1 MSIDQTSTFAPRLP
15 PFQTTHCDDDVLVL
29 DRRMLD
35 RTVPFLGI
43 DFDPLSRDALLARV
57 IDGANRVDGFRYC
70 VTPNVDQMVRLA
82 SYPQNRTLYQD
93 AWLVVNDSRIL
104 ELLAGWSGL
113 KLPACPGSDLTQQI
127 FDTAIQKCEPITII
141 GSDQIVI
148 DALKQRYGLID
159 VRWHQPPMGLSTN
172 LDAIAEATQFCIA
185 NPSRFTFFC
194 VGNPQQEMV
203 AHAVKMTGQATGIGL
218 CVGASLEFLAGTRR
232 RAPAWMGRLRLEWLF
247 RLISE
252 PTILWR
258 RYLVEGPKIF
268 QIWRNWHSHHATQ
281 RAATQCKRS

>member
-29 DRRMLD
+29 DRRMPD

-104 ELLAGWSGL
+104 ELLAGSEVTGMSWL
-113 KLPACPGSDLTQQI
+113 
-127 FDTAIQKCEPITII
+127 
-141 GSDQIVI
+141 
-148 DALKQRYGLID
+148 R
-159 VRWHQPPMGLSTN
+159 
-172 LDAIAEATQFCIA
+172 LDATNF
-185 NPSRFTFFC
+185 RH
-194 VGNPQQEMV
+194 GNPEV
-203 AHAVKMTGQATGIGL
+203 
-218 CVGASLEFLAGTRR
+218 
-232 RAPAWMGRLRLEWLF
+232 RANHNHW
-247 RLISE
+247 I
-252 PTILWR
+252 
-258 RYLVEGPKIF
+258 
-268 QIWRNWHSHHATQ
+268 
-281 RAATQCKRS
+281 